1 MLSNF
6 TNNLVLNHKIT
17 FAYKA
22 SVAEGTS
29 EELPLGYPRKN
40 PNRGLR
46 IYFFGNPHGIFH
58 FFTLPLKIPEKTKF
72 KPGYSTKLF

>member
-29 EELPLGYPRKN
+29 EEFTI
-40 PNRGLR
+40 GLSQKKSKQGVVEDME
-46 IYFFGNPHGIFH
+46 F
-58 FFTLPLKIPEKTKF
+58 
-72 KPGYSTKLF
+72 PGVN